1 MAKPYRGVFFDLGG
15 TLFGYQGI
23 GRSSMA
29 VITEAAQRLNLD
41 LSPRE
46 VGLAYRD
53 ASRAANARITQRDY
67 YLHSE
72 LFEDTFAEF
81 AHRVEREVDDEL
93 MQWFKDAQRNALL
106 DSMELRSDCLD
117 TLEELKSRGLYLSI
131 VSNIDDDYLVPL
143 VERSGLDSVLDH
155 WTSSEEAQSCKPH
168 ARFFEVAL
176 EKAGCSADEVLFV
189 GDSPEHDI
197 DGAKA
202 VGMRAVLI
210 READVTPPLQ
220 TGRKTLPPDHEIERL
235 SELKDLVAS

>member
-29 VITEAAQRLNLD
+29 VIQEAARRLSLNLP
-41 LSPRE
+41 LRE

-53 ASRAANARITQRDY
+53 ASRAANARMTQRDY
-67 YLHSE
+67 YLHSD
-72 LFEDTFAEF
+72 LFEDTFVEF
-81 AHRVEREVDDEL
+81 AQRLEREVDNEL
-93 MQWFKDAQRNALL
+93 LEWFKAAQRDALL
-106 DSMELRSDCLD
+106 DNMALRGDCLE
-117 TLEELKSRGLYLSI
+117 TLSELKSRGLYLSI

-143 VERSGLDSVLDH
+143 VERSGLASLLDH

-176 EKAGCSADEVLFV
+176 EKAGCTADEVLFV

-197 DGAKA
+197 DGAKSA
-202 VGMRAVLI
+202 GMRAVLI
-210 READVTPPLQ
+210 REVDVTPPLQ
-220 TGRKTLPPDHEIERL
+220 TGRKTLAPDHEIETL
-235 SELKDLVAS
+235 SELKDIVAS

>member
-1 MAKPYRGVFFDLGG
+1 
-15 TLFGYQGI
+15 
-23 GRSSMA
+23 MA
-29 VITEAAQRLNLD
+29 VIEEAAQRLGLNLP
-41 LSPRE
+41 LRE

-72 LFEDTFAEF
+72 LFEDTFVEF
-81 AHRVEREVDDEL
+81 AQRLEREVDDEL
-93 MQWFKDAQRNALL
+93 LEWFKAAQRDALL
-106 DSMELRSDCLD
+106 DNMVLRSDCLD
-117 TLEELKSRGLYLSI
+117 TLAELKSRGLYLSI

-143 VERSGLDSVLDH
+143 VERSGLNSLLDH

-176 EKAGCSADEVLFV
+176 EKASCSADEVLFV

-197 DGAKA
+197 NGAKS
-202 VGMRAVLI
+202 VGMRTVLI

-220 TGRKTLPPDHEIERL
+220 TGQTTLAPDHEIETL

>member
-15 TLFGYQGI
+15 TLFGYPAV
-23 GRSSMA
+23 GRSSMPVLA
-29 VITEAAQRLNLD
+29 EAARRLNLD
-41 LSPRE
+41 LPLHE

-53 ASRAANARITQRDY
+53 ASRAANARIAQRDY
-67 YLHSE
+67 YTHRE
-72 LFEDTFAEF
+72 LFENTFAEF
-81 AHRVEREVDDEL
+81 AQRLERVVDDEL
-93 MQWFKDAQRNALL
+93 RDWFREAQRNALL
-106 DSMELRSDCLD
+106 DTMELRDDCLD
-117 TLEELKSRGLYLSI
+117 TLAELKSRGLYLSV

-143 VERSGLDSVLDH
+143 VERSGLDNLLDD

-197 DGAKA
+197 DGAKS

-210 READVTPPLQ
+210 REEDVAPPLQ
-220 TGRKTLPPDHEIERL
+220 TGRATLPPDHEIETL

>member
-1 MAKPYRGVFFDLGG
+1 
-15 TLFGYQGI
+15 
-23 GRSSMA
+23 MA
-29 VITEAAQRLNLD
+29 VIEEAAQRLGLNLP
-41 LSPRE
+41 LRE

-72 LFEDTFAEF
+72 LFEDTFVEF
-81 AHRVEREVDDEL
+81 AQRLEREVDDEL
-93 MQWFKDAQRNALL
+93 LEWFKAAQRDALL
-106 DSMELRSDCLD
+106 DNMVLRSDCLD
-117 TLEELKSRGLYLSI
+117 TLAELKSRGLYLSI

-143 VERSGLDSVLDH
+143 VERSGLNSLLDH

-176 EKAGCSADEVLFV
+176 EKASCSADEVLFV

-197 DGAKA
+197 NGAKS

-210 READVTPPLQ
+210 READLTPPLQ
-220 TGRKTLPPDHEIERL
+220 TGQTTLAPDHEIETL

>member
-15 TLFGYQGI
+15 TLFGYRGI
-23 GRSSMA
+23 GRSSMG
-29 VITEAAQRLNLD
+29 VIEEAARRLNLD
-41 LSPRE
+41 LPMRE

-81 AHRVEREVDDEL
+81 AQRVAREVDDEL
-93 MQWFKDAQRNALL
+93 LEWFKEAQRDALVNN
-106 DSMELRSDCLD
+106 MKLRDDCLD
-117 TLEELKSRGLYLSI
+117 TLAELKSRGLYLSI
-131 VSNIDDDYLVPL
+131 VSNIDDDYLMPL
-143 VERSGLDSVLDH
+143 VERSGLDSLLDH

-176 EKAGCSADEVLFV
+176 EKASCTADEVLFV

-197 DGAKA
+197 NGAKA
-202 VGMRAVLI
+202 VGMRAALI
-210 READVTPPLQ
+210 REPDTTPPLQ
-220 TGRKTLPPDHEIERL
+220 TGRETLAPDHEIETL
-235 SELKDLVAS
+235 SELKDLVAL

>member
-1 MAKPYRGVFFDLGG
+1 
-15 TLFGYQGI
+15 LFGYQGI

-29 VITEAAQRLNLD
+29 VIEEAAQRLDLNLP
-41 LSPRE
+41 LRE

-72 LFEDTFAEF
+72 LFEDTFVEF
-81 AHRVEREVDDEL
+81 AQRLEREVDDEL
-93 MQWFKDAQRNALL
+93 LEWFKAAQRDALL
-106 DSMELRSDCLD
+106 DNMVLRSDCLD
-117 TLEELKSRGLYLSI
+117 TLAELKSRGLYLSI

-143 VERSGLDSVLDH
+143 VERSGLNSLLDH

-176 EKAGCSADEVLFV
+176 EKASCSANEVLFV

-197 DGAKA
+197 NGAKS

-220 TGRKTLPPDHEIERL
+220 TGQTTLAPDHEIETL

>member
-29 VITEAAQRLNLD
+29 VIEEAAQRLNLN
-41 LSPRE
+41 LPLRE
-46 VGLAYRD
+46 VGMAYRE

-72 LFEDTFAEF
+72 LFEDTFVEF
-81 AHRVEREVDDEL
+81 AQRVEREVDDEL
-93 MQWFKDAQRNALL
+93 LEWFKDAQRNALL
-106 DSMELRSDCLD
+106 DHMELRSDCLD
-117 TLEELKSRGLYLSI
+117 TLAELKSRGLYLSI

-143 VERSGLDSVLDH
+143 VERSGLASLLDH

-176 EKAGCSADEVLFV
+176 KKAGCSADEVLFV

-197 DGAKA
+197 HGAKS

-210 READVTPPLQ
+210 READFTPPLQ
-220 TGRKTLPPDHEIERL
+220 TGRKTLAPDHEIATL
-235 SELKDLVAS
+235 SELKDIIAS

>member
-1 MAKPYRGVFFDLGG
+1 
-15 TLFGYQGI
+15 LFGYQGI

-29 VITEAAQRLNLD
+29 VIEEAAQRLDLNL
-41 LSPRE
+41 PRRE

-72 LFEDTFAEF
+72 LFEDTFVEF
-81 AHRVEREVDDEL
+81 AQRLEREVDDEL
-93 MQWFKDAQRNALL
+93 LEWFKAAQRDALL
-106 DSMELRSDCLD
+106 DNMVLRSDCLD
-117 TLEELKSRGLYLSI
+117 TLAELKSRGLYLSI

-143 VERSGLDSVLDH
+143 VERSGLNSLLDH

-176 EKAGCSADEVLFV
+176 EKASCSANEVLFV

-197 DGAKA
+197 NGAKS

-220 TGRKTLPPDHEIERL
+220 TGQTTLAPDHEIETL